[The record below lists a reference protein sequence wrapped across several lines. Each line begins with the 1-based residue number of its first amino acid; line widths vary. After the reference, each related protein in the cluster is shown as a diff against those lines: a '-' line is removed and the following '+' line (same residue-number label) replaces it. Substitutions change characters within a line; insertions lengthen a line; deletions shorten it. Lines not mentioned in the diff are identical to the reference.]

1 MVREIGGILVV
12 LNCCS
17 SDISHPMLREWGMVA
32 VRHLCDGNMENQNV
46 ISRLEKVGGD
56 GGNNTSGT
64 AARLAALK
72 AAGIK
77 ASVGS
82 DGKMTLRRVET

>member
-1 MVREIGGILVV
+1 
-12 LNCCS
+12 
-17 SDISHPMLREWGMVA
+17 MVA

-82 DGKMTLRRVET
+82 DGKMTLRRVETLNTIRSLLV